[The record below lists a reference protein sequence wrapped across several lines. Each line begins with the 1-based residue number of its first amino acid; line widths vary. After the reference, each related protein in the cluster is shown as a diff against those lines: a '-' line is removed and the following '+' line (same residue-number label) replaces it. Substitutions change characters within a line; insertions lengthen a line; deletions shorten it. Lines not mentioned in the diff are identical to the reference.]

1 MEAKEN
7 MTRSFLLSLHITTT
21 DFQDWI
27 LHSFEFQFQSNVEY
41 VSSSH
46 HLVAICS
53 SRFCLFASTRKCDLS
68 INNPHYEHRDFH
80 FHIQTYYNPDY
91 YLHSQSII
99 CHLSVHNRPY
109 ELQNF
114 QQWYSDYHCDLQ

>member
-7 MTRSFLLSLHITTT
+7 MTQFLSLHITTT

-27 LHSFEFQFQSNVEY
+27 LHSFEFQFKSNVEY

-68 INNPHYEHRDFH
+68 INNPHYEHQNFH
-80 FHIQTYYNPDY
+80 FHIQKYYDHD
-91 YLHSQSII
+91 YLHWQSII
-99 CHLSVHNRPY
+99 CHLSIHNRQY
-109 ELQNF
+109 EHQNLR
-114 QQWYSDYHCDLQ
+114 QYSDYHCYLQ